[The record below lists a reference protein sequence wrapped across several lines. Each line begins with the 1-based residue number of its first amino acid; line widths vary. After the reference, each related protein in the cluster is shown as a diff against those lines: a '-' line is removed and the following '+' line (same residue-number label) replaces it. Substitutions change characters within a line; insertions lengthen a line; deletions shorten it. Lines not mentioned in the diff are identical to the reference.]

1 MITLAE
7 IPTLVG
13 QFADATVAINGVS
26 SVHDALEL
34 LEPRMRAYAR
44 VPLSEWPRMLLAGL
58 DFQDIPDR
66 VLWASLMVGVTR
78 VPANLE
84 PLVQR
89 LQSKHTAE
97 STQH

>member
-1 MITLAE
+1 
-7 IPTLVG
+7 
-13 QFADATVAINGVS
+13 
-26 SVHDALEL
+26 
-34 LEPRMRAYAR
+34 
-44 VPLSEWPRMLLAGL
+44 MLLAGL